1 MNIFT
6 KQNWFTCT
14 SITSRKII
22 TLKIPPVLKLL
33 AKNSHTEPI
42 FCFDWIPIV
51 VFDNPEEDDCSNTV
65 DASPAR
71 LDSATVHNTPHK
83 MTFLYRYSLPKNF
96 LSVKKPSRRSNL
108 QKTETYQGFFVL
120 KLREITVTFVDRS
133 KAGSKEDILMVM
145 TTDQLL

>member
-1 MNIFT
+1 MYLYHFT
-6 KQNWFTCT
+6 Q
-14 SITSRKII
+14 I
-22 TLKIPPVLKLL
+22 TLKIPPVLKLH
-33 AKNSHTEPI
+33 AKDSHTEPI

-65 DASPAR
+65 DASSAR
-71 LDSATVHNTPHK
+71 LDSATVHNSKYTTQNDFPVPL
-83 MTFLYRYSLPKNF
+83 FIAKNF

>member
-33 AKNSHTEPI
+33 AQDSHTEPI

-65 DASPAR
+65 DASSAR
-71 LDSATVHNTPHK
+71 LDSATVRNTPHK
-83 MTFLYRYSLPKNF
+83 MTFLYRYSLKF
-96 LSVKKPSRRSNL
+96 FKKKPSRRSNL

-133 KAGSKEDILMVM
+133 KAGSNEDILMVM